1 MWTPEES
8 AKIQAIAK
16 ETVPGITT
24 MALPQGL
31 QIEKGP
37 DGVFEYIIEKLP
49 GLTGSWGIHDSIE
62 RISSSYNLSLSIIY
76 VMIILV

>member
-16 ETVPGITT
+16 ETVPGIAT

-31 QIEKGP
+31 QVEKGP
-37 DGVFEYIIEKLP
+37 DGVFDYIIEKLQ
-49 GLTGSWGIHDSIE
+49 GLLGE
-62 RISSSYNLSLSIIY
+62 
-76 VMIILV
+76 

>member
-1 MWTPEES
+1 MMRHLVLRFDVDTEES

-31 QIEKGP
+31 QVEKGP
-37 DGVFEYIIEKLP
+37 DDVFNYILEKLP
-49 GLTGSWGIHDSIE
+49 GLIGS
-62 RISSSYNLSLSIIY
+62 
-76 VMIILV
+76 

>member
-16 ETVPGITT
+16 ETVMGITT

-31 QIEKGP
+31 QVEKGP
-37 DGVFEYIIEKLP
+37 DGVFEYIIEKLS
-49 GLTGSWGIHDSIE
+49 GLIGS
-62 RISSSYNLSLSIIY
+62 
-76 VMIILV
+76 

>member
-8 AKIQAIAK
+8 GRIQVIAK

-31 QIEKGP
+31 QVEKGP
-37 DGVFEYIIEKLP
+37 DGVFDYIIEKLP
-49 GLTGSWGIHDSIE
+49 GLIG
-62 RISSSYNLSLSIIY
+62 N
-76 VMIILV
+76 

>member
-8 AKIQAIAK
+8 TRIQAIAK

-31 QIEKGP
+31 QVEKGP
-37 DGVFEYIIEKLP
+37 DGVYQYIIEKLP
-49 GLTGSWGIHDSIE
+49 SL
-62 RISSSYNLSLSIIY
+62 LSD
-76 VMIILV
+76 

>member
-16 ETVPGITT
+16 DTVTGITT

-31 QIEKGP
+31 QAEKGP
-37 DGVFEYIIEKLP
+37 DGVFDYIIEKLP
-49 GLTGSWGIHDSIE
+49 VLI
-62 RISSSYNLSLSIIY
+62 RN
-76 VMIILV
+76 